1 MRFSTVAKRLLMDP
15 LPHARE
21 VHIVGVLADSLHGRM
36 VEARV
41 EGGVSGMGRGGAMG

>member
-1 MRFSTVAKRLLMDP
+1 MKLFVNPLL
-15 LPHARE
+15 HVRE